1 MNLTVLIP
9 FYNEE
14 NTLKES
20 TLRVVNDLP
29 EAEIILID
37 DCSTDNSFT
46 IAEDLIRNYSNI
58 KLIQNSSNLGKG
70 GALKLAKSLIN
81 TSHVVIHDADLE
93 YFPSDIN
100 EMMSF
105 AITKPDYLVLGSRF
119 IGEKSRKNIYKRTY
133 IANKI
138 MSQFFSLIFFK
149 KITDIATCYKLMP
162 SKFFIETNLKENG
175 FSIEIEIVAK
185 FLKHSKSL
193 IEVPIMYD
201 GRSYDEGKKIK
212 FSDGIFYIINT
223 LKYRYF

>member
-20 TLRVVNDLP
+20 TLRVVNELP

-37 DCSTDNSFT
+37 DSSSDNSYT
-46 IAEDLIRNYSNI
+46 IAEDLIKNYSNI
-58 KLIQNSSNLGKG
+58 KLIQNTSNLGKG

-100 EMMSF
+100 EMMNS
-105 AITKPDYLVLGSRF
+105 AIKKPDYLVIGSRF

>member
-14 NTLKES
+14 DTLKES

-149 KITDIATCYKLMP
+149 KITDVATCYKLMP

>member
-20 TLRVVNDLP
+20 TLRVVNELP

-37 DCSTDNSFT
+37 DSSSDNSYT
-46 IAEDLIRNYSNI
+46 IAEDLIKNYSNI

-100 EMMSF
+100 EMMNS
-105 AITKPDYLVLGSRF
+105 AIKKPDYLVIGSRF